1 MTKKCQCY
9 YYLDIYISNYWQL
22 PNISTF
28 WTKFYSILLTYII
41 IEIILQGFISG
52 SQVVSIYGKDEW
64 KYLYQEQDG
73 EERVQI
79 VGMTMM
85 LQLYVNN
92 WDFQLVVS
100 G

>member
-1 MTKKCQCY
+1 M
-9 YYLDIYISNYWQL
+9 
-22 PNISTF
+22 
-28 WTKFYSILLTYII
+28 
-41 IEIILQGFISG
+41 
-52 SQVVSIYGKDEW
+52 VSIYGKDEW